1 MAKTVTSL
9 FQSETQA
16 SAMVRRLEEAGV
28 ASQEICLFTQPSST
42 RGWESGSGYD
52 NGLSGP
58 DQVADYL
65 ERNGVPSSDARAF
78 AEGLRRGHA
87 LVVVRC
93 DDHEADPVVSILDGN
108 DTLDLDERQT
118 SWRSEGW
125 TGQDTRP
132 TGAAGSTTTGM
143 TTDLG
148 GDGAPQTGSMGS

>member
-16 SAMVRRLEEAGV
+16 SAVVRRLEEAGV
-28 ASQEICLFTQPSST
+28 ASQEICVFTQGSNQ

-58 DQVADYL
+58 DQVANYL
-65 ERNGVPSSDARAF
+65 ERIGVSSSDARAL
-78 AEGLRRGHA
+78 AEGVRHGHA

-108 DTLDLDERQT
+108 DTR
-118 SWRSEGW
+118 RSG
-125 TGQDTRP
+125 
-132 TGAAGSTTTGM
+132 
-143 TTDLG
+143 
-148 GDGAPQTGSMGS
+148 